1 MMLGNGGSNFL
12 LDSCGNL
19 RASARSHQN
28 LFSVLLS
35 SSTMIIRRFLCLH
48 HSLPSS
54 CTTTRRRSRGGLTA
68 TAEDGTAAEESF
80 TAAVAYQ
87 PDRLVARTVPGL
99 ATTAA
104 EDVWIRQ
111 PLAVLMFGI
120 GVAIGAAV
128 VLVLLPSLWLAKTP
142 QQQDTAQQDKDGASS
157 EKNRSVS
164 SGGSRTAILAL
175 YARSQ
180 SYLQGSGGPDHLA
193 PRFLD
198 RVSLQLGGPRH
209 QVVWGEARLLRF
221 CAFLSRLNFRFTHRI
236 FEDQV
241 ARIATL
247 FRAGFVSPMQVRTC
261 WLDDCVEAFVQRHCD
276 SCLDNTKAAAQERA
290 SSGSNSTNKGVVLAN
305 LVILGSGF
313 DSRCYRLPL
322 GERGVRTFEVDAP
335 GTQAEKQRVLREAG
349 IDASSTA
356 FVPCDFETQDWL
368 QCLTSTSQF
377 DSSLP
382 TLFLFEGVTMYLGR
396 PAIMETLQRVA
407 RGGQISSSGNG
418 NKSLWYIAFDY
429 LDSSWAMSG
438 TWRRAM
444 KRVGEPFKFAMSGSE
459 PEELVH
465 SCDLQLLEHLSD
477 KDELSRRYLPVR
489 FKDKPVGFLGDYGG
503 FVLAAT
509 RV

>member
-1 MMLGNGGSNFL
+1 M
-12 LDSCGNL
+12 
-19 RASARSHQN
+19 
-28 LFSVLLS
+28 V
-35 SSTMIIRRFLCLH
+35 
-48 HSLPSS
+48 P
-54 CTTTRRRSRGGLTA
+54 TTTRRI
-68 TAEDGTAAEESF
+68 
-80 TAAVAYQ
+80 V
-87 PDRLVARTVPGL
+87 
-99 ATTAA
+99 
-104 EDVWIRQ
+104 
-111 PLAVLMFGI
+111 
-120 GVAIGAAV
+120 
-128 VLVLLPSLWLAKTP
+128 PSLF
-142 QQQDTAQQDKDGASS
+142 
-157 EKNRSVS
+157 
-164 SGGSRTAILAL
+164 GGSRTAILAL

-193 PRFLD
+193 PRCLD
-198 RVSLQLGGPRH
+198 RVSLGPRRRRD

-221 CAFLSRLNFRFTHRI
+221 CAFLSRLNFRITHRI

-276 SCLDNTKAAAQERA
+276 SCLDNTKAPEERA
-290 SSGSNSTNKGVVLAN
+290 SSSNSTNKILAN

-322 GERGVRTFEVDAP
+322 RERGVRTFEVDAP

-349 IDASSTA
+349 IDASRTA

-368 QCLTSTSQF
+368 QCLTSTTTSTASDGPF

-396 PAIMETLQRVA
+396 QAIMETLKRVA
-407 RGGQISSSGNG
+407 RGGQISSSGSG
-418 NKSLWYIAFDY
+418 SKSPWYIAFDY

-438 TWRRAM
+438 VWRRAM
-444 KRVGEPFKFAMSGSE
+444 KRAGEPFKFAMSGSE
-459 PEELVH
+459 PEELVQ

-477 KDELSRRYLPVR
+477 KDELSRRYLPMR
-489 FKDKPVGFLGDYGG
+489 FKDNPVGFLGDYGG

-509 RV
+509 RF